1 MSPTDPLHL
10 VFLITGFTVGFGHCV
25 GMCGPIAVSL
35 SLNLIGR
42 DVLIPHVLYNTGR
55 IVTYAVLGGLAGVL
69 GSFTMV
75 TSSIL
80 SLQKG
85 VLLFAGALVLLM
97 GLAMGGWIPFSRIFG
112 DSGTGSSVLSTCFR
126 NLSAYKSSTVYL
138 PLGLLLGLLPC
149 GPVYT
154 VLIAS
159 ARAGMSEHT
168 AFQGFLSGMGFM
180 LAFGIGTVPSLLLV
194 GKLAGLGWLKSRPLI
209 YKISS
214 GLMVLVGIYFIIQ
227 GIRY

>member
-1 MSPTDPLHL
+1 
-10 VFLITGFTVGFGHCV
+10 
-25 GMCGPIAVSL
+25 
-35 SLNLIGR
+35 
-42 DVLIPHVLYNTGR
+42 
-55 IVTYAVLGGLAGVL
+55 
-69 GSFTMV
+69 MV

-97 GLAMGGWIPFSRIFG
+97 GLAMGGWIRFSRIFG

-126 NLSAYKSSTVYL
+126 NLSAYKSSAVYL
-138 PLGLLLGLLPC
+138 PLGLILGLLPC

-159 ARAGMSEHT
+159 ARAGMSEQS

-180 LAFGIGTVPSLLLV
+180 LAFGIGTVPSVLLV
-194 GKLAGLGWLKSRPLI
+194 GKLAGLGWLKSRPLL

-214 GLMVLVGIYFIIQ
+214 GLMALVGIYFIVQ
-227 GIRY
+227 GISY